1 MNPITQVQSLK
12 SPKQLIMPVLEAY
25 LGNLPEG
32 LKTPFF
38 SAKEK
43 EFYPV
48 TLNGAHYFFIGLGE
62 KTAPAMLQ
70 QIARSFS
77 YQFRKKLNT
86 EDITLS
92 IPEEWDENQVKG
104 FLLGLFLGAYQIKP
118 ENQHPF
124 WHGKVSLFLHQQNS
138 SLNLKKIAEEAQHIT
153 AGQFTCMDWLNKP
166 ANEKNAEKVADFS
179 QKLASENGFKCT
191 VLNRDDAKK
200 KGLNAFLAVNQGSA
214 HGAAF
219 IVLEYIPKQ
228 KNVKKV
234 GLIGKCVTFDTGGI
248 SIKPSQNLHYM
259 KSDMGGATAVLGTFE
274 AVAKL
279 QLPVHLVGILPA
291 TDNAVNNSSYLP
303 SDVIGSY
310 SGKTIEIIDTDA
322 EGRLTLADA
331 LSYMVKNH
339 TPDVMIDLATLTG
352 SAVRTFGYHCAA
364 LFTKNSLLEQQL
376 MAAGEATA
384 QKTWPLPMW
393 DEYKDHLKSDIAD
406 IKNFSGN
413 PVSGAIDA
421 AVFLGLFTENHS
433 AWAHLDIA
441 GVAFGNNEYAKDKSA
456 TGYGVQ
462 LLVEFLKSL

>member
-1 MNPITQVQSLK
+1 MNPITQVHTLQSAN
-12 SPKQLIMPVLEAY
+12 QQIIPVSQAH
-25 LGNLPEG
+25 LGNLPEE

-38 SAKEK
+38 SAQEK

-48 TLNGAHYFFIGLGE
+48 TSNGIHYFLIGLGE
-62 KTAPAMLQ
+62 KTNPATLQ
-70 QIARSFS
+70 HTARSFS
-77 YQFRKKLNT
+77 YQFRKKISS
-86 EDITLS
+86 EGITVSL
-92 IPEEWDENQVKG
+92 PEGWGQKQIHG
-104 FLLGLFLGAYQIKP
+104 FLLGLFLGSYEIKP
-118 ENQHPF
+118 ESNHPF
-124 WHGKVSLFLHQQNS
+124 WSKDVPLFLYQQNT
-138 SLNLKKIAEEAQHIT
+138 SLNLEEIAEDARHLA

-166 ANEKNAEKVADFS
+166 ANEKNAEKVAAFA
-179 QKLASENGFKCT
+179 QKLANENGFKCT
-191 VLNRDDAKK
+191 VLNRDEAKK
-200 KGLNAFLAVNQGSA
+200 QGLHAFLAVNQGSA
-214 HGAAF
+214 HDAAF

-279 QLPVHLVGILPA
+279 QLPVHLLGILPA

-331 LSYMVKNH
+331 LSYMAKNH
-339 TPDVMIDLATLTG
+339 NPEVMIDLATLTG

-364 LFTKNSLLEQQL
+364 LFTKNSMLEQQI
-376 MAAGEATA
+376 MAAGEATG
-384 QKTWPLPMW
+384 QKAWPLPMW
-393 DEYKDHLKSDIAD
+393 DEYKNHLKSDIAD

-421 AVFLGLFTENHS
+421 AVFLELFTENHPS
-433 AWAHLDIA
+433 WAHLDIA

-462 LLVEFLKSL
+462 LLVEFLKSF